1 MKLYKHKAIC
11 NKCNTQE
18 FDGAW
23 IKPDDHEI
31 FFDKFHGLWIKP
43 DDHEIWIYVCYR
55 CIIFLV
61 LDNC

>member
-11 NKCNTQE
+11 HKCNTQE

-23 IKPDDHEI
+23 ITPD
-31 FFDKFHGLWIKP
+31 G
-43 DDHEIWIYVCYR
+43 HEIWIYVCYR
-55 CIIFLV
+55 CIKNLV